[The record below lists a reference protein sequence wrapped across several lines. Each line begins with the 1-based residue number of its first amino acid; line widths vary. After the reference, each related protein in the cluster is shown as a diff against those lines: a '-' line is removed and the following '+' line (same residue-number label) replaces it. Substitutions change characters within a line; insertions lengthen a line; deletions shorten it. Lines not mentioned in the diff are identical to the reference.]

1 MDVDAR
7 LKLKTKMVGAELRAA
22 REDSGKSI
30 KAAAELIGTSSST
43 MSSYEHGRKGI
54 SLPELELLAYYL
66 DIPVANLLDGLP
78 SAPERTVH
86 FDPKVVVSFRH
97 KMIGALLRKHRIAS
111 DMTVS
116 KLAEKVRFPAS
127 RISAYERGSRPIPI
141 PFLEVL
147 VDALGRSMDEY
158 IDTEG
163 QGPIAGWYRERR
175 AYESFRS
182 LPPDYRDFLA
192 EPENSGFVRAA
203 MRLRELSSEKLRS
216 LAESLAVITS

>member
-7 LKLKTKMVGAELRAA
+7 LKLKTKMVGAEIRAA
-22 REDSGKSI
+22 REDSGKTLKS
-30 KAAAELIGTSSST
+30 AADLIGVSSST

-54 SLPELELLAYYL
+54 SLPELELMAYWL

-78 SAPERTVH
+78 SAPDRTVD
-86 FDPKVVVSFRH
+86 FDPKVVVSFRQ
-97 KMIGALLRKHRIAS
+97 KMIGAMLRKHRTESELTIGE
-111 DMTVS
+111 
-116 KLAEKVRFPAS
+116 LAERVGFPAS
-127 RISAYERGSRPIPI
+127 RISGYERGKRPIPI

-158 IDTEG
+158 IDIEG

-175 AYESFRS
+175 AYETFRA
-182 LPPDYRDFLA
+182 LPPDFRDFLA

-203 MRLRELSSEKLRS
+203 MRLREISAEKLRN
-216 LAESLAVITS
+216 LAESLAAITS

>member
-1 MDVDAR
+1 MDIDAR
-7 LKLKTKMVGAELRAA
+7 LKLKTKMVGAEIRAA

-30 KAAAELIGTSSST
+30 KSAADLVGVSSST

-54 SLPELELLAYYL
+54 SLPELELLAYWL

-78 SAPERTVH
+78 SAADRTVH
-86 FDPKVVVSFRH
+86 FDPKVVVSFRQ
-97 KMIGALLRKHRIAS
+97 KMIGAQLRKHRIAS
-111 DMTVS
+111 ELTIGQ
-116 KLAEKVRFPAS
+116 LANKVGFPAS
-127 RISAYERGSRPIPI
+127 RISGYERGIRPIPI
-141 PFLEVL
+141 PYLEVL

-163 QGPIAGWYRERR
+163 QGPIAGWYRDRR

-182 LPPDYRDFLA
+182 LPPDFRDFLA

-203 MRLRELSSEKLRS
+203 IRLREVSSEKLRD
-216 LAESLAVITS
+216 LAESLAAITS

>member
-1 MDVDAR
+1 MDVDTR
-7 LKLKTKMVGAELRAA
+7 LKLKTKMVGAEIRAA

-30 KAAAELIGTSSST
+30 KSAADLIGISSST

-54 SLPELELLAYYL
+54 SLPELELLAYWL

-86 FDPKVVVSFRH
+86 FDPKVVVSFRQ

-111 DMTVS
+111 EMTIGE
-116 KLAEKVRFPAS
+116 LAEKVGFPAS
-127 RISAYERGSRPIPI
+127 RISAYERGTRQIPI
-141 PFLEVL
+141 PYLEVV
-147 VDALGRSMDEY
+147 VDALGKSMDEY

-175 AYESFRS
+175 AYETFRS
-182 LPPDYRDFLA
+182 LPPDFRDFLA
-192 EPENSGFVRAA
+192 APENSGFVRAA
-203 MRLRELSSEKLRS
+203 MRLRDIPPDKLQSLS
-216 LAESLAVITS
+216 ESLATLTS

>member
-7 LKLKTKMVGAELRAA
+7 LKLKTKMVGAEIRAA
-22 REDSGKSI
+22 REVSGKSI
-30 KAAAELIGTSSST
+30 KSAAELIGVSSAT

-54 SLPELELLAYYL
+54 SLPELELLAYWL

-86 FDPKVVVSFRH
+86 FDPKVVVSFRQ
-97 KMIGALLRKHRIAS
+97 KMTGALLRKHRLAS
-111 DMTVS
+111 EMTIRE
-116 KLAEKVRFPAS
+116 LAEVVGFPAS
-127 RISAYERGSRPIPI
+127 RISAFERGARPIAI

-163 QGPIAGWYRERR
+163 QGPIAGWYRDRR
-175 AYESFRS
+175 AYETFRS
-182 LPPDYRDFLA
+182 LPPDFRDFLA
-192 EPENSGFVRAA
+192 EPANSGFVRAA
-203 MRLRELSSEKLRS
+203 MRLRELPAEKLRT
-216 LAESLAVITS
+216 LAESLAAITS